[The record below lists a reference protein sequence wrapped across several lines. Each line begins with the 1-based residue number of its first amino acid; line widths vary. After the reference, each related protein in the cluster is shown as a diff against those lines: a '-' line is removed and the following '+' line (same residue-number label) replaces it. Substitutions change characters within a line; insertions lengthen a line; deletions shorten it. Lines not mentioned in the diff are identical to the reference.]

1 MYYILSR
8 FAKHGKPL
16 YSCMSRRGEDFI
28 SGCDPGGVG
37 CGDLSCD
44 DRLMMT
50 LMVCCCWCGVLFEN
64 SRVCFVQYVLDTAC
78 LCVVL

>member
-1 MYYILSR
+1 M
-8 FAKHGKPL
+8 GV

-37 CGDLSCD
+37 WGDLSCD
-44 DRLMMT
+44 DRVFIFLHGGVVGV
-50 LMVCCCWCGVLFEN
+50 VCCLRTQECALFN
-64 SRVCFVQYVLDTAC
+64 TFLAQ

>member
-1 MYYILSR
+1 MFLLVFYLITR
-8 FAKHGKPL
+8 WVAVVGVGV

-44 DRLMMT
+44 DRLMMISACVF
-50 LMVCCCWCGVLFEN
+50 VCGGV
-64 SRVCFVQYVLDTAC
+64 VG
-78 LCVVL
+78 VV

>member
-1 MYYILSR
+1 MFYLIIPR
-8 FAKHGKPL
+8 VAVVGVGV

-28 SGCDPGGVG
+28 SGCDLGGVG

-50 LMVCCCWCGVLFEN
+50 LIVLLL
-64 SRVCFVQYVLDTAC
+64 VW
-78 LCVVL
+78 CVV

>member
-1 MYYILSR
+1 MVYFTLFR
-8 FAKHGKPL
+8 VAGAFGGL

-44 DRLMMT
+44 DRLMM
-50 LMVCCCWCGVLFEN
+50 VLH
-64 SRVCFVQYVLDTAC
+64 AC
-78 LCVVL
+78 LCVVVLLVWCVV